1 MLLGRAVPENVNC
14 KLEHTY
20 GLAELGRFCCLHF
33 ILLGFAK
40 EPEWRVSGRVHS
52 HVLGP
57 VRVMDNVK
65 QTKGKLRDCDAEV
78 KGMNGKRVPNNMEH
92 RIGAKTAGGDE
103 LDVKQERGQNFHE
116 SMMLFVHGTLC
127 YSSSRSG
134 GWM

>member
-1 MLLGRAVPENVNC
+1 M
-14 KLEHTY
+14 
-20 GLAELGRFCCLHF
+20 GLQSWDAFVVFTLFCWVLRRSRS
-33 ILLGFAK
+33 G
-40 EPEWRVSGRVHS
+40 VSGRVHS

-65 QTKGKLRDCDAEV
+65 QTKEKLRDCDAEV

-127 YSSSRSG
+127 HSS
-134 GWM
+134 